1 MYSEFSIS
9 SISSKLFNLKS
20 YWNIYYV
27 SFFFFFLKNNLKRI
41 GIFFILVIL
50 IIEIV
55 LNIFENDIYSITL

>member
-1 MYSEFSIS
+1 MFHS
-9 SISSKLFNLKS
+9 
-20 YWNIYYV
+20 
-27 SFFFFFLKNNLKRI
+27 FFFLKNNLKRI